1 MTKSSD
7 IPAAATHLQVE
18 HAYLGG
24 LLEQLGRDLASECC
38 TPAALADELTELL
51 QVLERHFVEEEESG
65 YFAAIR
71 SAAPQSQYQV
81 ERLERQ
87 HRQFRADLRSMQRLC
102 YARMWGLDRTSELR
116 ETFGEFL
123 RSLEIHERT
132 ERSLHQESLTRD
144 LGAAD

>member
-1 MTKSSD
+1 MTKSLD
-7 IPAAATHLQVE
+7 IPAVATHLHVE
-18 HAYLGG
+18 HADLGG

-51 QVLERHFVEEEESG
+51 QLLERHFVEEEESG

-71 SAAPQSQYQV
+71 SAAPQYQV
-81 ERLERQ
+81 ELLERQ

-132 ERSLHQESLTRD
+132 ERNLHQEALTRD